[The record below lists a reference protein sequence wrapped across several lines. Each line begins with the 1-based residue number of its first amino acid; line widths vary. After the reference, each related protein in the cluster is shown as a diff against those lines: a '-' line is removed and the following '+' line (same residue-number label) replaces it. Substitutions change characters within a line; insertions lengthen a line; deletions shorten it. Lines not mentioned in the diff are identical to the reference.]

1 MPTLQT
7 LTKKFVICLTG
18 LFIIVTC
25 TACKTGPAYVYKD
38 FLKTLAIRSGIGQS
52 ENIEDNLNDLSSWG
66 VTVRKDVLD
75 GSFDYEIL
83 SETIS
88 ELIGEDDDL
97 LSLKN
102 KKIVDDKA
110 KGKQTVF
117 KEDGEQVIDRTV
129 EYLNSRDFSPVFDY
143 EYISE
148 PKNEDEQL
156 SAGDIVYT
164 DEGYMKVAIEED
176 EAILMPAEFEEVF
189 SYLEIADSFYID
201 FEEVEVI
208 PYGEPENSAYVNE
221 DFNLLASN
229 NHVFSSEGFRISYT
243 LNRTGIDVHIS
254 REVNGVNIYGDLSLN
269 NVKPVFKWLYEEDD
283 VKNCFFSLSF
293 KTTEKLGASIG
304 RYGNYH
310 LKFRDVDSSSFK
322 SLIGSIIEKDKDEL
336 EASIPI
342 CQIRTPIP
350 NVPTAF
356 LNLDL
361 LMKLYVSG
369 KVELVLYN
377 SHNIGFETRN
387 GNVRFINDTDRDLD
401 AIIQA
406 SGKAALGL
414 NVNLEAVKFRLAD
427 IELDGGV
434 RALVKSTLHLYNGE
448 GDVTSESSD
457 YALSTLQELSD
468 GNPDVKVCGDLSLYY
483 LLDLI
488 INTSKTQMAKFGFSK
503 TYNIMDEDN
512 QIFNN
517 LSHIEDG
524 HFVKSCTRNKR
535 PTLVNM
541 EEVKSTRI
549 VLNSYAEVLKQDE
562 TFMIEVLGMPEG
574 YTKEDLVYKSLDN
587 SIATVEKGLIRPV
600 SPGSTRIDI
609 HTKDNKY
616 SAYVNVLVSTQ

>member
-1 MPTLQT
+1 M
-7 LTKKFVICLTG
+7 TKKFVICLTG

-38 FLKTLAIRSGIGQS
+38 FLNTLAIRSGIGQS

-66 VTVRKDVLD
+66 VTVRRDVLD

-102 KKIVDDKA
+102 KKIVDDKV

-164 DEGYMKVAIEED
+164 DGGYMKVAMEED
-176 EAILMPAEFEEVF
+176 ETILTPAEFEEVF

-221 DFNLLASN
+221 NFNLLASN

-310 LKFRDVDSSSFK
+310 LRFKDVDSSSFK

-361 LMKLYVSG
+361 LIKLYVSG

-434 RALVKSTLHLYNGE
+434 RALVKSTLHLYNEE

>member
-38 FLKTLAIRSGIGQS
+38 FLNTLAIRSGIGQS

-66 VTVRKDVLD
+66 VTVRRDVLD

-102 KKIVDDKA
+102 KKIVDVKA
-110 KGKQTVF
+110 KEKQTVF

-148 PKNEDEQL
+148 PKNEDEKL

-176 EAILMPAEFEEVF
+176 ETILTPAEFEEVF

-208 PYGEPENSAYVNE
+208 PYGEPENSAYVN
-221 DFNLLASN
+221 DNFNLLASN

-310 LKFRDVDSSSFK
+310 LRFKDVDSSSFK

-361 LMKLYVSG
+361 LIKLYVSG

-427 IELDGGV
+427 IELDGGI
-434 RALVKSTLHLYNGE
+434 RALVKSTLHLYNEE

-574 YTKEDLVYKSLDN
+574 YTKEDLVYKSIDN

>member
-1 MPTLQT
+1 M
-7 LTKKFVICLTG
+7 TKKFVICLTG

-38 FLKTLAIRSGIGQS
+38 FLNTLAIRSGIGQS

-102 KKIVDDKA
+102 KKIVDVKA
-110 KGKQTVF
+110 KEKQTVF

-148 PKNEDEQL
+148 PKNEDEKL

-176 EAILMPAEFEEVF
+176 ETILTPAEFEEVF

-208 PYGEPENSAYVNE
+208 PYGEPENSTYVNE
-221 DFNLLASN
+221 NFNLLASK

-310 LKFRDVDSSSFK
+310 LRFKDVDSSSFK

-361 LMKLYVSG
+361 LIKLYVSG

-434 RALVKSTLHLYNGE
+434 RALVKSTLHLYNEE

-574 YTKEDLVYKSLDN
+574 YTKEDLVYKSIDN

>member
-38 FLKTLAIRSGIGQS
+38 FLNTLAIRSGIGQS

-102 KKIVDDKA
+102 KKIIDGKA
-110 KGKQTVF
+110 KERQTVL
-117 KEDGEQVIDRTV
+117 KEDGEEVIDRTV

-148 PKNEDEQL
+148 PKNEDEKL
-156 SAGDIVYT
+156 NTGDIVYT
-164 DEGYMKVAIEED
+164 DEGYMKVAMEED
-176 EAILMPAEFEEVF
+176 ETILTPAEFEEVF

-221 DFNLLASN
+221 NFNLLASN

-361 LMKLYVSG
+361 LIKLYVSG

-434 RALVKSTLHLYNGE
+434 RALVKSTLHLYNEE

-574 YTKEDLVYKSLDN
+574 YTKEDLVYKSLDS